1 MEIPMR
7 TIPIVEAKSHFSALL
22 SEVEAGAEI
31 AITKHGR
38 VVARIVPDT
47 PRMAADVFRPFWHER
62 DIDLEAPSD
71 SLPEPVPPLE

>member
-1 MEIPMR
+1 MR

-22 SEVEAGAEI
+22 ADVEAGEEI

-47 PRMAADVFRPFWHER
+47 PRMAADVFRPFWHES
-62 DIDLEAPSD
+62 DIDLEAPAD

>member
-1 MEIPMR
+1 MR

-22 SEVEAGAEI
+22 SEVEAGEEI

>member
-1 MEIPMR
+1 MR

-22 SEVEAGAEI
+22 SEVEAGEEI

-38 VVARIVPDT
+38 VVARIVPDK
-47 PRMAADVFRPFWHER
+47 PRMAADVFKPFWHER
-62 DIDLEAPSD
+62 DIDLEAPAD

>member
-1 MEIPMR
+1 MR

-22 SEVEAGAEI
+22 SEVEAGEEI

-38 VVARIVPDT
+38 IVARIVPDK
-47 PRMAADVFRPFWHER
+47 PRMAADVFRPFWQES

>member
-1 MEIPMR
+1 MR

-22 SEVEAGAEI
+22 SEVEAGEEI

-38 VVARIVPDT
+38 IVARIVPDK
-47 PRMAADVFRPFWHER
+47 PRMAADVFRPFWNES

-71 SLPEPVPPLE
+71 SLPESVPPLE

>member
-1 MEIPMR
+1 MR

-22 SEVEAGAEI
+22 SEVEAGEEI

-38 VVARIVPDT
+38 IVARIVPDK
-47 PRMAADVFRPFWHER
+47 PRMAADVFRPFWKES